1 MLVTHSNVYNFCFI
15 TKIVE
20 SKSRTRLTGSWENAR
35 SDIFSVLDAL
45 NASYATRKY
54 SLFRFLSTKFN
65 FHGGHRRPKILT
77 KNNPGDFRTFCAQR
91 DWSISLYYFILVT
104 HSNLH
109 NFCYHLDSWVKI
121 PYTAH
126 LVVEKMHEVT
136 LLNVLSACS
145 IFSRNME
152 LFEKQVESFLGVQT
166 AGKLNK

>member
-1 MLVTHSNVYNFCFI
+1 MHLKYFWAVERLALVGVRYWSISLNYFMLVTHSNVYNFCFI

-77 KNNPGDFRTFCAQR
+77 KNHPGDFRTFCAR
-91 DWSISLYYFILVT
+91 RCWSVSLYYFILVT

-109 NFCYHLDSWVKI
+109 NFCFI
-121 PYTAH
+121 T
-126 LVVEKMHEVT
+126 
-136 LLNVLSACS
+136 
-145 IFSRNME
+145 
-152 LFEKQVESFLGVQT
+152 
-166 AGKLNK
+166 